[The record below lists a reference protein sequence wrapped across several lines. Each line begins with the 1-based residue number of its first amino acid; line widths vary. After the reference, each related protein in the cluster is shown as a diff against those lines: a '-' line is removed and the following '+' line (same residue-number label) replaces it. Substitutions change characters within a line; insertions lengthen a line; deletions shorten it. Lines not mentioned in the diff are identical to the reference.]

1 MCIRFLWSLAFPL
14 FIPSLELF
22 FPCYCFPH
30 DICVYDR
37 PFFSVPLM
45 SGCVTCVF
53 FAVVF
58 ITIYFFYSRSNG
70 SKDGSLLLTSCAENT
85 RIFGTVCISAAD
97 L

>member
-37 PFFSVPLM
+37 PFFSMPLM
-45 SGCVTCVF
+45 SGCVT
-53 FAVVF
+53 
-58 ITIYFFYSRSNG
+58 NG